1 MRYRGYRRR
10 PWRRRGIVGFPFVLI
25 LMVLLFSHAMTGMII
40 GIGIIVLLSLLVR
53 LILPA
58 IFGAGM
64 MSSWW
69 TNNQQ
74 AYRQQ
79 QYTPQPYEQAYNPSE
94 ENSQPYE
101 QGYQPQTVTYQADAE
116 KEQYQ
121 PPAYEPTQ
129 YEEQPQAQYPQEM
142 PPMEQ

>member
-10 PWRRRGIVGFPFVLI
+10 PWRRRGIIGFPFGLI
-25 LMVLLFSHAMTGMII
+25 LIIMVFSHAGSGILI
-40 GIGIIVLLSLLVR
+40 GVGIIFLLIMLAR
-53 LILPA
+53 FILPA

-64 MSSWW
+64 MSNWW
-69 TNNQQ
+69 MNNQQ
-74 AYRQQ
+74 TYRQQ
-79 QYTPQPYEQAYNPSE
+79 QYTPPPYEQAYNPSE
-94 ENSQPYE
+94 ENYQPYE
-101 QGYQPQTVTYQADAE
+101 QGYQPQTVTYQTEAE

-121 PPAYEPTQ
+121 PPAYEQAQ

>member
-10 PWRRRGIVGFPFVLI
+10 PWRRGIVGFPFGLI
-25 LMVLLFSHAMTGMII
+25 LIFIVFSHAGGGMLI
-40 GIGIIVLLSLLVR
+40 GIGIIFLLIMLVR
-53 LILPA
+53 FILPA

-64 MSSWW
+64 MNSWW
-69 TNNQQ
+69 MNNQQ

-94 ENSQPYE
+94 ENYQSYE
-101 QGYQPQTVTYQADAE
+101 QGYQPQTVTYEADAE
-116 KEQYQ
+116 KKQYQ
-121 PPAYEPTQ
+121 PPAYEPAQ